1 MVGNNHLGGKGPY
14 PATLGY
20 DLASGLGS
28 VRSNLLAVDLASYV
42 PSTPAPAATVLTAL
56 PSRDRVVRYGR
67 RLVFHGRLTRAGVP
81 VADQRVYLQ
90 GGDLLGIRE
99 WPCRTDADGRWSVTL
114 SRQIVRRMTWRAVFL
129 GSQTLA
135 PAVAG
140 GHTVFVIPPLTA
152 VAGRPHRGALV
163 TAPGETFRFSGHTL
177 GVLDRRPVAAEYRRS
192 TGSVWH
198 RIGAATVHVDGH
210 YARLVSLPRS
220 GSYVM
225 RWHYHGGRAGQ
236 WMSGHSRGV
245 AVVVV

>member
-1 MVGNNHLGGKGPY
+1 M
-14 PATLGY
+14 
-20 DLASGLGS
+20 
-28 VRSNLLAVDLASYV
+28 
-42 PSTPAPAATVLTAL
+42 LTAR

-67 RLVFHGRLTRAGVP
+67 RLVFHGRLTAAGAP
-81 VADQRVYLQ
+81 VAGQRVYLQ

-99 WPCRTDADGRWSVTL
+99 WPRRTDADGRWSVTL

-129 GSQTLA
+129 GSLTLA
-135 PAVAG
+135 PTVAG

-152 VAGRPHRGALV
+152 AAGRHHRGALV
-163 TAPGETFRFSGHTL
+163 TAPGVRFRFSGHTL
-177 GVLDRRPVAAEYRRS
+177 GVLDGRTVAAEYRRAR
-192 TGSVWH
+192 GSVWH
-198 RIGAATVHVDGH
+198 RIGAATVHVAGR

-220 GSYVM
+220 GRYVM